1 MEFDKTTEGRAALI
15 QKSFAPGSIQPHRI
29 ALRYDGYMRAPRTLY
44 VEYFRSGRCGCMP
57 VRSNHFGVPHEN
69 TFQEGSDTSSRPV
82 GFDGTMLKI
91 QESVTD
97 CQTISNAAKARL
109 SVRAL
114 KLETYGQCGCST
126 STDGAKTTLFC
137 RP

>member
-1 MEFDKTTEGRAALI
+1 
-15 QKSFAPGSIQPHRI
+15 
-29 ALRYDGYMRAPRTLY
+29 
-44 VEYFRSGRCGCMP
+44 MP